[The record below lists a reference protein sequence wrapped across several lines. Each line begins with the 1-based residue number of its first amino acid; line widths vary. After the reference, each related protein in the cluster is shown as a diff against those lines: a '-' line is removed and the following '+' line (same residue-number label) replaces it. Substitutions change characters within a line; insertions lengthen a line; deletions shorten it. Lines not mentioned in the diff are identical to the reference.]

1 MVQSIFKVEA
11 AKIIFAPDN
20 ISEEEQQQAEVFLPT
35 TEAYV
40 RKLAANSQK
49 EILEIEI
56 PVRPLVIERRRRFT
70 EIERTQYNPKED
82 TNQAEGVSYKD
93 VLQTPNTTGRSKSV
107 AHQEIEE
114 STILY
119 RRQIEEQVQ
128 K

>member
-56 PVRPLVIERRRRFT
+56 PVRPLVTERRRRFT
-70 EIERTQYNPKED
+70 EIEWTQYNPKED
-82 TNQAEGVSYKD
+82 TNQVEGVSYKD
-93 VLQTPNTTGRSKSV
+93 VLQTPNTIGRSKSV

-114 STILY
+114 STIFY
-119 RRQIEEQVQ
+119 RRQIEEQVH